1 MKYVRDIPIDYDGE
15 MYVPTSILMLPM
27 LYKWFDVVRFAHEPV
42 RVNGKMRFYR
52 VVIKRKVDVTA
63 DDILK
68 DKERR
73 E

>member
-1 MKYVRDIPIDYDGE
+1 
-15 MYVPTSILMLPM
+15 MYVPTSILISPFLR
-27 LYKWFDVVRFAHEPV
+27 KWFDIVRFAREPV

-52 VVIKRKVDVTA
+52 VVIKRKADVTA

-68 DKERR
+68 DKERH

>member
-1 MKYVRDIPIDYDGE
+1 

-27 LYKWFDVVRFAHEPV
+27 LRKWFDIVRFAYEPV

-52 VVIKRKVDVTA
+52 VVIKRKADVTA

-73 E
+73 